1 VASTSTGSISFC
13 VELKIK
19 GKIFPIHNPFSVTA
33 SERSE
38 RGGLP
43 INVGAGLDPAP
54 FIILGNHKGCPYN
67 IIFRGNRDCF
77 GIIIP
82 RNDPFL
88 VTASERS
95 ERGGLRNDWVADF
108 FYTHP

>member
-1 VASTSTGSISFC
+1 MGRASK
-13 VELKIK
+13 VKVHV
-19 GKIFPIHNPFSVTA
+19 IFVGNTKMRLLVTA

-77 GIIIP
+77 GIITP
-82 RNDPFL
+82 RND
-88 VTASERS
+88 R
-95 ERGGLRNDWVADF
+95 VADF